1 AGGALR
7 PAPPL
12 DRIGYP
18 AKALA
23 WTFFALPVLA
33 GIGADSFRFA
43 RGRRNLA
50 ALAAIAGAGVLLLL
64 LPDRP
69 PAARLLD
76 AAGIAALLASAA
88 LASPRPLPTPDY
100 RGAILCGI
108 AALALTFSLALS
120 SRPLFRYVAEEEISR
135 VPPAIPFLAR
145 VAGRIVT
152 PHPLALSPWVI
163 GDGRYDAAAIR
174 RQRQSL

>member
-1 AGGALR
+1 
-7 PAPPL
+7 
-12 DRIGYP
+12 
-18 AKALA
+18 
-23 WTFFALPVLA
+23 
-33 GIGADSFRFA
+33 
-43 RGRRNLA
+43 
-50 ALAAIAGAGVLLLL
+50 
-64 LPDRP
+64 P

-120 SRPLFRYVAEEEISR
+120 SRPLFRYVAEEAISR

-145 VAGRIVT
+145 VAGRIVP

-174 RQRQSL
+174 RQRQSLLGYTNLLAGVPTVRTAAALSTRGERTIADSMDSAPDPTLP